1 MEENER
7 LAVLVDNAEHEVRHV
22 AELLDKSDVEKK
34 RLSERNAQLTVNGMN
49 TVFQNSLSLAAI
61 FNFTMT
67 RLDNILFQK
76 LFFEMTHIGVKIIM
90 LRRRFC

>member
-49 TVFQNSLSLAAI
+49 EVGYSYKKNSLYLAV
-61 FNFTMT
+61 NLTMT
-67 RLDNILFQK
+67 RMDYILFQK
-76 LFFEMTHIGVKIIM
+76 LFLK
-90 LRRRFC
+90 